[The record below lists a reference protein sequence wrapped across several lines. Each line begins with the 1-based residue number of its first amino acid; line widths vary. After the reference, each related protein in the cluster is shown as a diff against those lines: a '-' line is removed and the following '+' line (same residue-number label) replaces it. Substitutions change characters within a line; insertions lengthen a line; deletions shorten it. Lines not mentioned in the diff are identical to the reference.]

1 MQPGKQRFSPLIA
14 IRSVSHSTQQSKR
27 VKRRNVICY
36 LMLYVLCLHSVRKA
50 SPRGEAVALA
60 TDEGGSIYTHATLT
74 APHVPHTSNKREAAL
89 CKNALPPKPTK
100 NFPQEHPPKTKRTK
114 SSHCIGGCSWGKFGV
129 GQGGLEGRENPSE
142 RGLPAPPRSFSPS
155 LILLPELQRRF
166 SGGLLEALEKIR
178 TALVPALPDDLVH
191 GNFFPQ

>member
-1 MQPGKQRFSPLIA
+1 MQGGTRKPIIAAESNPEGAPAGGISALEYGIVQSLTSIFPPKRNDTWVVPYNIA
-14 IRSVSHSTQQSKR
+14 I
-27 VKRRNVICY
+27 
-36 LMLYVLCLHSVRKA
+36 
-50 SPRGEAVALA
+50 
-60 TDEGGSIYTHATLT
+60 
-74 APHVPHTSNKREAAL
+74 VPHTSNKREAAL

-114 SSHCIGGCSWGKFGV
+114 SSHCIGGCSWGKFWE
-129 GQGGLEGRENPSE
+129 GQGGLEGRKPSTKE
-142 RGLPAPPRSFSPS
+142 GFLRLQGLP
-155 LILLPELQRRF
+155 LLLPELQRRF

>member
-1 MQPGKQRFSPLIA
+1 MQNFF
-14 IRSVSHSTQQSKR
+14 HSIQQSKR

-129 GQGGLEGRENPSE
+129 GQGGLEVGRPL
-142 RGLPAPPRSFSPS
+142 RKGSPCAS
-155 LILLPELQRRF
+155 KVFPLLLPELQRRF